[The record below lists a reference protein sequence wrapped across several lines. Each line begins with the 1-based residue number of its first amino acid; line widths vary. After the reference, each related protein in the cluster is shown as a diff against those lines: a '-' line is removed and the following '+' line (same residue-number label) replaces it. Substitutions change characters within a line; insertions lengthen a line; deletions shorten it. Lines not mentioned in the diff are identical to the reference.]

1 MLCRQSTLAAYPS
14 ASGEQPYIYPIY
26 MALQLIMRTAH
37 HIAAVPGEL
46 LPHLFTL
53 TPTKVETVIF
63 CYAYL
68 LSRTAS
74 R

>member
-26 MALQLIMRTAH
+26 MALQPIMRTAH
-37 HIAAVPGEL
+37 HIAAAPGEL

-53 TPTKVETVIF
+53 IAPHGETVIF
-63 CYAYL
+63 CYAHL
-68 LSRTAS
+68 LLRTAS